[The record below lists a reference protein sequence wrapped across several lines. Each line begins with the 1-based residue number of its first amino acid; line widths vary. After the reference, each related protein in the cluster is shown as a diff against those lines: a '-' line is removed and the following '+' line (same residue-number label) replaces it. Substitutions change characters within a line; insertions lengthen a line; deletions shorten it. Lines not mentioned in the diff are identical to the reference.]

1 MILLMLII
9 ENYSK
14 ITVRDFG
21 NVCIDLREEWLYGKK
36 LKTDD
41 YEKKCA
47 EENGTLLTIR
57 NLQEHEYVKK
67 MLMKSYTTGY
77 FIFRKFILFYNK
89 IILIE
94 FNIK

>member
-1 MILLMLII
+1 MILVMIII

-21 NVCIDLREEWLYGKK
+21 NVCINLRKESMYGQK

-57 NLQEHEYVKK
+57 NLQEHENVKK
-67 MLMKSYTTGY
+67 MLMKSDTTGY

-89 IILIE
+89 NILIE